1 MAQKFPLSSSYDI
14 WFNSKEIQNKRLK
27 QSTQLS
33 EIWKKKS
40 LTVTASL
47 QYNTSFRT
55 IDMFKTSNSVSW
67 MLLKMVYILKNVL

>member
-1 MAQKFPLSSSYDI
+1 MAQKFPLSSSYEI

-27 QSTQLS
+27 KSTQLS
-33 EIWKKKS
+33 EIWKKS

-47 QYNTSFRT
+47 QYNTSFRR
-55 IDMFKTSNSVSW
+55 IDMFKNSNSVSW

>member
-33 EIWKKKS
+33 EI
-40 LTVTASL
+40 
-47 QYNTSFRT
+47 
-55 IDMFKTSNSVSW
+55 
-67 MLLKMVYILKNVL
+67 

>member
-33 EIWKKKS
+33 EIWKKS

-47 QYNTSFRT
+47 QYNTSFRR

>member
-1 MAQKFPLSSSYDI
+1 MAQKFPLSSSYEI

-33 EIWKKKS
+33 EIWKKS

-47 QYNTSFRT
+47 QYNTSFRR
-55 IDMFKTSNSVSW
+55 IDMFKNSNSVSW

>member
-33 EIWKKKS
+33 EIWKKS

-47 QYNTSFRT
+47 QYNTSFRR
-55 IDMFKTSNSVSW
+55 IDMFKNSNSVSW

>member
-14 WFNSKEIQNKRLK
+14 WFNWKEIQNKRLK

-33 EIWKKKS
+33 EIWKKS

-67 MLLKMVYILKNVL
+67 MLLKMVYILKDVL

>member
-33 EIWKKKS
+33 EIWKKS

-47 QYNTSFRT
+47 QYNTSFRK

>member
-1 MAQKFPLSSSYDI
+1 MAQKFPLSSSYAI

-47 QYNTSFRT
+47 QYNTSFRR